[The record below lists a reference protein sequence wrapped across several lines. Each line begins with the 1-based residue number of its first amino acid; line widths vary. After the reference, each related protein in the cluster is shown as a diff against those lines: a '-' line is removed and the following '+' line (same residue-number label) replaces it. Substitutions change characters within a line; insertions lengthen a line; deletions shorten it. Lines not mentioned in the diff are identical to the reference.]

1 MTLPPYVIKIINT
14 LSAHDREAY
23 VVGGCVR
30 DLLMDKQPSDYDI
43 ATSALPQEVISW
55 FPKTIPTG
63 IGHGTVTVLM
73 DGAPVEVS
81 TFKGTMEGQSDLYQ
95 DLLRRDFTINAV
107 AMDTQGTIYDPFGG
121 QEDLKKQVI
130 RSPLNQSRERFF
142 EDPLRMIRAIR
153 LAATLNF
160 ALHPT
165 VSEAIIDC
173 HELITQVSMERIQEE
188 LNKIL
193 VSGNPSLG
201 ITLLLKHN
209 LLAHIIPE
217 AIPMVDFDQR
227 NKNHDKDV
235 FQHALAVLDAVPP
248 RLNVRWAAFLHD
260 IGKPATFT
268 QSEDGVGHFYGHHI
282 KGQEICRHILERL
295 KYDHKTIED
304 ITTLV
309 GAHMTRFARFRNA
322 NLKKL
327 VSQVGEHNLE
337 DLYDLQKAD
346 ILGSAPPFDFTA
358 LNEMQAEIEEI
369 LRENQPLNIQDLAIN
384 GHDLMEI
391 GIEPGPGMGQILQ
404 ALLEIVLEDPQK
416 NNASTLLSLAK
427 ELARPS

>member
-1 MTLPPYVIKIINT
+1 MILPPYVSKIINI
-14 LSAHDREAY
+14 LNVHNREAF

-30 DLLMDKQPSDYDI
+30 DLLMDIEPSDYDI
-43 ATSALPQEVISW
+43 ATSALPQEIMGW
-55 FPKTIPTG
+55 FTKTVPTG
-63 IGHGTVTVLM
+63 IGHGTVTVFM
-73 DGAPVEVS
+73 DGMPVEVS
-81 TFKGTMEGQSDLYQ
+81 TFKGTTEGQYDLYQ
-95 DLLRRDFTINAV
+95 DLLRRDFTINAI
-107 AMDTQGTIYDPFGG
+107 AMDMQGVVYDPFGG
-121 QEDLKKQVI
+121 REDLQKQMI
-130 RSPLNQSRERFF
+130 RSPLNQSRERFA
-142 EDPLRMIRAIR
+142 EDPLRMMRAVR
-153 LAATLNF
+153 LAASFNF

-165 VSEAIIDC
+165 VTEAIIDS
-173 HELITQVSMERIQEE
+173 HELIRQVSVERIREE

-193 VSGNPSLG
+193 VSENPSLG
-201 ITLLLKHN
+201 IKLLLYHN
-209 LLAHIIPE
+209 LLAYVMPE
-217 AIPMVDFDQR
+217 AIPMVDFDQH

-235 FQHALAVLDAVPP
+235 FQHALAVLEAVPP

-268 QSEDGVGHFYGHHI
+268 RDENGVGHFYGHHT
-282 KGQEICRHILERL
+282 KGQEITRRILERL
-295 KYDHKTIED
+295 KYDNRTIED

-327 VSQVGEHNLE
+327 VSQVGEHNLQ

-358 LNEMQAEIEEI
+358 LNEMQAEIEQI
-369 LRENQPLNIQDLAIN
+369 LREKHPLKIQDLAVN
-384 GHDLMEI
+384 GHDLIEI
-391 GIEPGPGMGQILQ
+391 GVEPGPEMGQILH

-416 NNASTLLSLAK
+416 NNASTLLSLAQ